1 MRLPYKENL
10 EDTDLE
16 IEVTELLKETKLD
29 VENIVIL
36 PIQTDEGV
44 RFNLHF
50 VTSLEEVGLVDEN
63 SSTYQMED

>member
-16 IEVTELLKETKLD
+16 IEVAELLKETKLD

-50 VTSLEEVGLVDEN
+50 VTSLEEVGLVDVE
-63 SSTYQMED
+63 

>member
-10 EDTDLE
+10 EDIDLE
-16 IEVTELLKETKLD
+16 IEVAELLKETKLD

-50 VTSLEEVGLVDEN
+50 VTSLEEVGLVDVE
-63 SSTYQMED
+63 

>member
-50 VTSLEEVGLVDEN
+50 VTSLEEVGLVDVE
-63 SSTYQMED
+63 

>member
-10 EDTDLE
+10 EDIDLE
-16 IEVTELLKETKLD
+16 IEVAELLKETKLD

-50 VTSLEEVGLVDEN
+50 VTSLEELGLVDEN